1 MRRQW
6 SLARV
11 IGAIARWLA
20 IAALTGF
27 ILGPILVIAYLAF
40 APEETVFLF
49 PKPLAPSDFA
59 FSAETMSTFVGATGT
74 LDALWTS
81 VRVAVVTLVLAMVLG
96 APAGYAIAR
105 YGFFGKDLYRL
116 GIVATRA
123 FPVVILAVPL
133 ITTYLRF
140 GLDDTV
146 WGVAFLHTAM
156 ALPTTILVT
165 ASVFIG
171 VSQELEAAAMTMGC
185 SRFGAFR
192 RVALPLAL
200 PGLAAS
206 SIFSFVLSWN
216 EVFGAAVLTLQQPTL
231 PALVVVQLNQ
241 SPIPIRFAGGFFLLA
256 PALIFMLVVR
266 KYLFNLWGVKL
277 K

>member
-1 MRRQW
+1 MRRRGGVVGLL
-6 SLARV
+6 LAALRY
-11 IGAIARWLA
+11 GAAIAIA
-20 IAALTGF
+20 IF
-27 ILGPILVIAYLAF
+27 ILGPIVVIAYLAF
-40 APEETVFLF
+40 APEETVYLF
-49 PKPLAPSDFA
+49 PKPVAPSDFN
-59 FSAETMSTFVGATGT
+59 FSTETMSTFVNSTGT

-81 VRVAVVTLVLAMVLG
+81 IRVALLTLVLALGFG
-96 APAGYAIAR
+96 APAGYALAR
-105 YGFFGKDLYRL
+105 YPFRGRDVYRL

-133 ITTYLRF
+133 ITTYLRW

-165 ASVFIG
+165 SSVFIG
-171 VSQELEAAAMTMGC
+171 VSEDLEAAAMTMGC

-206 SIFSFVLSWN
+206 SIFTFVLSWN
-216 EVFGAAVLTLQQPTL
+216 EVFGAAVLTLRNPTL

-256 PALIFMLVVR
+256 PALVFMLFVR
-266 KYLFNLWGVKL
+266 RYLFNLWGVRL

>member
-1 MRRQW
+1 MKRERG
-6 SLARV
+6 LMAILGRV
-11 IGAIARWLA
+11 LHYGAAILIAL
-20 IAALTGF
+20 F
-27 ILGPILVIAYLAF
+27 ILGPIIVIGYLAF
-40 APEETVFLF
+40 APEDTVYLF

-59 FSAETMSTFVGATGT
+59 FSMETMRTFVTATGT
-74 LDALWTS
+74 LSALWTS
-81 VRVAVVTLVLAMVLG
+81 IRVAVVALIISLVLG
-96 APAGYAIAR
+96 APAGYALAR
-105 YGFFGKDLYRL
+105 YPFRGRDAFRL

-133 ITTYLRF
+133 ITTYLRW

-146 WGVAFLHTAM
+146 IGVALLHTAM

-165 ASVFIG
+165 SSVFIG
-171 VSQELEAAAMTMGC
+171 VSEELEEAAMTLGC
-185 SRFGAFR
+185 SRLEGFR
-192 RVALPLAL
+192 RVVLPLAL

-206 SIFSFVLSWN
+206 SIFTFVLSWN
-216 EVFGAAVLTLQQPTL
+216 EVFGAAVLTLQEPTL

-256 PALIFMLVVR
+256 PALIFMLFVR
-266 KYLFNLWGVKL
+266 RYLFNLWGVRL